1 MSQRMWSD
9 DPGKVLRQA
18 ANIVQSGAIC
28 DECLGRAFA
37 QLGHGLANSERGK
50 SLRIIL
56 SMLGIGDKAGSCWI
70 CEGFLRDV
78 DSWASRAVA
87 LSSGIKFDSYLFGV
101 KLSPRLIE
109 MERLFSERFCTNRAE
124 SLKHAIN
131 RRIGK
136 AFEAQVA
143 HGTLD
148 IENPHLSFVIDLV
161 RNTIEL
167 RVLSLFIYGRYQ
179 KLTRGIPQTRWP
191 CRHCRGKG
199 CDHCN
204 FTGKQYEESVEE
216 LMEKPFLDAAG
227 SNSGHLHGAGRED
240 IDARMLGSGR
250 PFVLEVCSPR
260 RRELD
265 LVSLQAEVNKTQ
277 GGKIRIGKLKF
288 VSRMMVSKIK
298 EIRAAKTYEA
308 LVSFEGDISSGS
320 LREALCKLVGEIK
333 QRTPQRVVHRRAD
346 LTRTR
351 RIHEIGGELVS
362 PHQANITVKSEG
374 GLYIKEL
381 VSGDNGRTAP
391 SLASCLG
398 IAAHV
403 IALDVVEVTS
413 SLFPY

>member
-1 MSQRMWSD
+1 MWSD

-50 SLRIIL
+50 SLRIML

-87 LSSGIKFDSYLFGV
+87 LSSGINFDSYLFGV

-204 FTGKQYEESVEE
+204 STGKQYEESVEE
-216 LMEKPFLDAAG
+216 LMEKAFLDAAG

-265 LVSLQAEVNKTQ
+265 LVSLQAEVNETQ

-288 VSRMMVSKIK
+288 VPRTMVSKIK

-308 LVSFEGDISSGS
+308 LVSFEGDISRDS
-320 LREALCKLVGEIK
+320 LREALYKLVGEIK
-333 QRTPQRVVHRRAD
+333 QRTPQRVAHRRAD

>member
-1 MSQRMWSD
+1 MWSD

-56 SMLGIGDKAGSCWI
+56 SMLGIEDKAGSCWI

-87 LSSGIKFDSYLFGV
+87 LSTGINFDSYLFGV

-109 MERLFSERFCTNRAE
+109 MERLFSERFSTNRAE

-148 IENPHLSFVIDLV
+148 IEKPHLSFVIDLV

-199 CDHCN
+199 CNHCN
-204 FTGKQYEESVEE
+204 STGKQYEESVEQ
-216 LMEKPFLDAAG
+216 LIEKPFLDAAG

-265 LVSLQAEVNKTQ
+265 LVSLQVEVNRTQ
-277 GGKIRIGKLKF
+277 GGKIRIGKLKL
-288 VSRMMVSKIK
+288 VSRMMVAKIK

-351 RIHEIGGELVS
+351 RVHEIGGELVS

>member
-1 MSQRMWSD
+1 
-9 DPGKVLRQA
+9 
-18 ANIVQSGAIC
+18 
-28 DECLGRAFA
+28 
-37 QLGHGLANSERGK
+37 
-50 SLRIIL
+50 
-56 SMLGIGDKAGSCWI
+56 MLGIEDKAGSCWI

-87 LSSGIKFDSYLFGV
+87 LSSGINFDSYLFGV
-101 KLSPRLIE
+101 KLTPRFIE
-109 MERLFSERFCTNRAE
+109 MERLFSERFCTNRSE

-136 AFEAQVA
+136 AFEAQVT

-148 IENPHLSFVIDLV
+148 IEKPHLSFVIDLV

-204 FTGKQYEESVEE
+204 STGKQYEESVEE

>member
-1 MSQRMWSD
+1 
-9 DPGKVLRQA
+9 
-18 ANIVQSGAIC
+18 
-28 DECLGRAFA
+28 
-37 QLGHGLANSERGK
+37 
-50 SLRIIL
+50 L

-148 IENPHLSFVIDLV
+148 IEKPHLSFVIDLV

-265 LVSLQAEVNKTQ
+265 LVSLQAKVNKTQ

-288 VSRMMVSKIK
+288 VSRIMVSKIK

-391 SLASCLG
+391 SLASCLE

>member
-1 MSQRMWSD
+1 MWSD

-56 SMLGIGDKAGSCWI
+56 SMLGIGDKAGLCWI

>member
-1 MSQRMWSD
+1 MWSD

-37 QLGHGLANSERGK
+37 RLGHGLANSERGK
-50 SLRIIL
+50 SLRIML

-87 LSSGIKFDSYLFGV
+87 LSSGINFDSYLFGV

-109 MERLFSERFCTNRAE
+109 MERLFTERFCTNRAE

-148 IENPHLSFVIDLV
+148 IEKPHISFIVDLV
-161 RNTIEL
+161 RNTIEV

-204 FTGKQYEESVEE
+204 STGKQYEESVEE
-216 LMEKPFLDAAG
+216 LMEKAFLDAAG

-265 LVSLQAEVNKTQ
+265 LVSLQAEVNETQ

-288 VSRMMVSKIK
+288 VPRTMVSKIK

-308 LVSFEGDISSGS
+308 LVSFEGDISRDS
-320 LREALCKLVGEIK
+320 LRETLCKLVGEIK
-333 QRTPQRVVHRRAD
+333 QRTPQRVAHRRAD

>member
-1 MSQRMWSD
+1 MWSD

-148 IENPHLSFVIDLV
+148 IEKPHLSFVIDLV

>member
-18 ANIVQSGAIC
+18 ADIVQSGAIC

-56 SMLGIGDKAGSCWI
+56 SMLGIEDKAGSCWI

-87 LSSGIKFDSYLFGV
+87 LSSGINFDSYLFGV

-148 IENPHLSFVIDLV
+148 IEKPHLSFVIDLV

-265 LVSLQAEVNKTQ
+265 LVSLQAKVNKTQ

-288 VSRMMVSKIK
+288 VSRIMVSKIK

>member
-1 MSQRMWSD
+1 MWSD
-9 DPGKVLRQA
+9 DPEKVLRQA
-18 ANIVQSGAIC
+18 ANIIQSGAIC

-50 SLRIIL
+50 SLRTML
-56 SMLGIGDKAGSCWI
+56 SMLGIGDKPSSCWI
-70 CEGFLRDV
+70 CEGFFTSI

-87 LSSGIKFDSYLFGV
+87 LSTGIEFDSYLFGV

-109 MERLFSERFCTNRAE
+109 MEKLFIERFCTNRAE

-131 RRIGK
+131 RRIGI

-148 IENPHLSFVIDLV
+148 IEKPHLSFVIDLV
-161 RNTIEL
+161 RKTIEL
-167 RVLSLFIYGRYQ
+167 RVLSLFVYGRYR
-179 KLTRGIPQTRWP
+179 KLARGIPQTRWP
-191 CRHCRGKG
+191 CRHCKGKG

-204 FTGKQYEESVEE
+204 STGKQYEESVEE
-216 LMEKPFLDAAG
+216 LMEKAFLVAAG
-227 SNSGHLHGAGRED
+227 SNGGHLHGAGRED

-250 PFVLEVCSPR
+250 PFVLEVCSPH

-265 LVSLQAEVNKTQ
+265 LVALQAQVNETQ
-277 GGKIRIGKLKF
+277 ASKISIGKLKF
-288 VSRMMVSKIK
+288 VPRMMVSKIK
-298 EIRAAKTYEA
+298 QIRAAKTYEA
-308 LVSFEGDISSGS
+308 LVSFEGDISRGS
-320 LREALCKLVGEIK
+320 LGEALCKLVGEIK
-333 QRTPQRVVHRRAD
+333 QRTPQRVAHRRAD

-351 RIHEIGGELVS
+351 RVHEIEGELVS

-403 IALDVVEVTS
+403 ITLDVVEVTS

>member
-148 IENPHLSFVIDLV
+148 IEKPHLSFVIDLV

-260 RRELD
+260 RRKLD

>member
-1 MSQRMWSD
+1 MWSD

-50 SLRIIL
+50 SLRIML

-70 CEGFLRDV
+70 CEGFLRDI

-204 FTGKQYEESVEE
+204 STGKQYEESVEE

-265 LVSLQAEVNKTQ
+265 LVSLQAEVNETQ

-288 VSRMMVSKIK
+288 VPRMMVSKIK

-308 LVSFEGDISSGS
+308 LVSFEGDISRGS

-333 QRTPQRVVHRRAD
+333 QRTPQRVAHRRAD

-381 VSGDNGRTAP
+381 ISGDNGRTAP

>member
-148 IENPHLSFVIDLV
+148 IEKPHLSFVIDLV

>member
-9 DPGKVLRQA
+9 DPGKVLTQA